1 MSELYTMSG
10 ERIPVG
16 QKDDPNSIGPDD
28 RAAYAPRTEKELVG
42 VPQALLDVEVKHLV
56 PVANQ
61 VATAIGITFLQEA
74 QYGNVLTP
82 IRERSVFVVLN
93 VLKAKIDAGVATYHG
108 LVIMCKRHPIVRVVC
123 KCHLETG
130 RFGVAQVHLWNKD
143 PSEPSGGRYYLYGDP
158 EMKKPMP
165 QAELVT
171 LILEYLENRERVLT
185 LV

>member
-1 MSELYTMSG
+1 MSELYTLSG
-10 ERIPVG
+10 EPIPVG
-16 QKDDPNSIGPDD
+16 KKENPESIGPDD
-28 RAAYAPRTEKELVG
+28 RTAYEPRTEKEMAG
-42 VPQALLDVEVKHLV
+42 VPPMLFQVEVQQLV

-61 VATAIGITFLQEA
+61 IASAIGITFLQEA

-93 VLKAKIDAGVATYHG
+93 TLRAKIDAGVAVYHG

-130 RFGVAQVHLWNKD
+130 RFGVAQVHLWHKD
-143 PSEPSGGRYYLYGDP
+143 PSEPAGGLYHIYGDQ
-158 EMKKPMP
+158 EMKRPIP
-165 QAELVT
+165 LPEVTT